1 MENNSYKNL
10 SDEELVSLSNN
21 GDELAITTLLSR
33 YTSLVKQT
41 ARPFFLYGGEVEDLV
56 QEGMLGLYKAVK
68 SYNNQSSF
76 KPYALLCIKRNIL
89 TAIKLASRD
98 KHKILNGSLDFSSV
112 EEDTADKYFGDSSF
126 DPAEMFD
133 ERESRE
139 EFMQKLKGLLSD
151 LEFEIL
157 KYYLEGYTYNEIANK
172 IGKTFKSVD
181 NAILR
186 IRKKIIGAYSK

>member
-21 GDELAITTLLSR
+21 GDETAITTLLSK

-68 SYNNQSSF
+68 SYNNQSAF
-76 KPYALLCIKRNIL
+76 KPFALLCIKRNIL
-89 TAIKLASRD
+89 TAIKSASRD
-98 KHKILNGSLDFSSV
+98 KHKILNGSVDFSSV

-126 DPAEMFD
+126 DPSEMFD

-139 EFMQKLKGLLSD
+139 ELMQKLKGILSE

-157 KYYLEGYTYNEIANK
+157 KYYLEGYTYSEIANLS
-172 IGKTFKSVD
+172 GKTYKSVD

-186 IRKKIIGAYSK
+186 IRKKITGAYKK